1 MNHISLYG
9 NIFVFGNLA
18 VIKGAPYTMQY
29 LVVVVVVVVV
39 VIVVAFV
46 FVFPAVAYLYSMGYW
61 SKVLPALYCN

>member
-29 LVVVVVVVVV
+29 LVVVVV
-39 VIVVAFV
+39 IVVAFV
-46 FVFPAVAYLYSMGYW
+46 FVFTAVAYLYSVCYW